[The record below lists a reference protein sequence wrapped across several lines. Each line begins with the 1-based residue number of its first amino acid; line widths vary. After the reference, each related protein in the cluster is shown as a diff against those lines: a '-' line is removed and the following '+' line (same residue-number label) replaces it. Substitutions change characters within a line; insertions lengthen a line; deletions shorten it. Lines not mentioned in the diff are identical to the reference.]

1 MTARGWSACQRTAD
15 RDKRGTARVRHAL
28 PAPPCPAVAMPAMTS
43 LRAPPSGGGAATR
56 ARLKAAWQLG
66 VLLVPGFSMMAFS
79 SIVEPLRAA
88 NRLTGRGLYQW
99 HLLSAHGGVVTAS
112 NEIGIVTAQSMQET
126 AHEMRPLDMLL
137 VCAGS
142 GGQRFRHAASLRA
155 LKAYAAAGTPIG
167 GVSSGPHILARAG
180 LLNGCR
186 CTVHWEDRPAFREE
200 FPRLDVS
207 SRLYEIDRGRY
218 TCAGGIAGM
227 DMMLEVIAEQH
238 GEGLAARVAD
248 QFIRAQRRPRTE
260 EQQSV
265 LSEVLRARSSHV
277 GSAITLMEQHPE
289 DPLSLSQLAEAVGI
303 TPRHLN
309 RLFVQQLQSTPAQYQ
324 LELRLQRARTLLE
337 NTALTVTEVALATG
351 FGTPQLLAR
360 RFNRRFGHTPTGWRE
375 ARNPLQR
382 DT

>member
-1 MTARGWSACQRTAD
+1 MTGSQPSPSA
-15 RDKRGTARVRHAL
+15 
-28 PAPPCPAVAMPAMTS
+28 
-43 LRAPPSGGGAATR
+43 GGGAARGR
-56 ARLKAAWQLG
+56 ARAAAWRVG

-88 NRLTGRGLYQW
+88 NRLTGRSLYQW
-99 HLLSAHGGVVTAS
+99 HLLSAQGGVVAAS
-112 NEIGIVTAQSMQET
+112 NEIGIVTAHSV
-126 AHEMRPLDMLL
+126 HEMRPLDLLL

-155 LKAYAAAGTPIG
+155 LKAYAAAGTLMG

-218 TCAGGIAGM
+218 TCAGGTAGM

-238 GEGLAARVAD
+238 GEVLAAQVAD
-248 QFIRAQRRPRTE
+248 QFIRSQRRPRTE
-260 EQQSV
+260 EQPSV
-265 LSEVLRARSSHV
+265 LRDVLHARSSHV
-277 GSAITLMEQHPE
+277 GSAITLMEQHAE
-289 DPLSLSQLAEAVGI
+289 DPLSLTQLAEAVGV

-309 RLFVQQLQSTPAQYQ
+309 RLFVQQLRSTPAQYQ
-324 LELRLQRARTLLE
+324 VELRLQRARQLLE
-337 NTALTVTEVALATG
+337 NTAMTVTQVAAATG
-351 FGTPQLLAR
+351 FGSPQLLAR
-360 RFNRRFGHTPTGWRE
+360 RFGRRFGHSPSGWRE
-375 ARNPLQR
+375 ARNPLRR